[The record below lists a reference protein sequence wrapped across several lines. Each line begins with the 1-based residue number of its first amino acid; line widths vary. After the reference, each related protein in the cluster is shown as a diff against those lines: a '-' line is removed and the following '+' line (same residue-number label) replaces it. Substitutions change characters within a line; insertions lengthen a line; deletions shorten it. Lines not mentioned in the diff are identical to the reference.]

1 MLRSLVGSEMC
12 IRDRICRKHRIKRE
26 FTSAD
31 RPQLNG
37 VAERGLTLIEKLAKA
52 AAFQARVS
60 FVNEGIPA
68 TASLWSE
75 AHNYACDVL
84 NRTATVA
91 NPGYKSPYEL
101 WHGKPPPP
109 TLLVWMQT
117 CFYRVKL
124 VLKTDAQAKPAF
136 YLGPARNSPRDTVRI
151 YSKETRQILGARNV
165 CVLYT
170 SPSPRDS

>member
-1 MLRSLVGSEMC
+1 MTWEYFLRSKSDAYIGLEQWLADIREDGTPKIIRSDDASELK
-12 IRDRICRKHRIKRE
+12 DGKFADICMKHRIKRE

-68 TASLWSE
+68 TASFWSE

-101 WHGKPPPP
+101 WRGKPPPHS
-109 TLLVWMQT
+109 LLEWMQP
-117 CFYRVKL
+117 CF
-124 VLKTDAQAKPAF
+124 
-136 YLGPARNSPRDTVRI
+136 
-151 YSKETRQILGARNV
+151 TR
-165 CVLYT
+165 
-170 SPSPRDS
+170 